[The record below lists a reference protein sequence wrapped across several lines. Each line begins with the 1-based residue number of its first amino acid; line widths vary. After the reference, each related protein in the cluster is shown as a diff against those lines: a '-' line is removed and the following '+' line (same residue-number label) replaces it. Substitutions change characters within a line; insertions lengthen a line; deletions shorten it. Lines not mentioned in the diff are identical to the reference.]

1 MTAPAD
7 APHADV
13 PATLNLRRIRRPRLG
28 FAAIYADFP
37 WAFEGYTNKR
47 AVPQRAP
54 GQHYETMTE
63 PELAALPIA
72 SLAARDCALFLWVID
87 THLPQALR
95 LIAGYGFTYR
105 KVVFIWDK
113 RAMSLGHW
121 TRNEGEICL
130 LATRGRPKRLDKG
143 VRQIH
148 AEARR
153 EHSRKPEEFRDRVER
168 LVAGPYLELF
178 GRQARPGWQ
187 IAGDQADKFSG
198 GGS

>member
-1 MTAPAD
+1 MIARR
-7 APHADV
+7 
-13 PATLNLRRIRRPRLG
+13 LNLRHVRKPAGG
-28 FAAIYADFP
+28 FGALYLDPP
-37 WAFEGYTNKR
+37 WAFVTYSSKG

-54 GQHYETMTE
+54 GQHYETMSE
-63 PELAALPIA
+63 AELAAIPIA
-72 SLAARDCALFLWVID
+72 SLAAKDCALFMWVID

-95 LIAGYGFTYR
+95 LVEAYGFTYR
-105 KVVFIWDK
+105 KLVFIWDK

-121 TRNEGEICL
+121 TRNEGEICI

-153 EHSRKPEEFRDRVER
+153 EHSRKPEEFRDRIER

-187 IAGDQADKFSG
+187 IAGDQSTKFDTASEA
-198 GGS
+198 